1 MLGGSTMN
9 RMLTLAV
16 VVFSFGTAQAST
28 LIPSRP
34 SLNSSFRGESVSA
47 SLLVEYFSELPE
59 PNEGETNKQWVDRLG
74 SGLARFKKLVKAGYS
89 EATLRRL
96 TDHHSVAVRRAA
108 VLALHFTGTMA
119 SNETIVAC
127 LRDEDAQIRL
137 MAADALP
144 ALWLRADSEPNNT
157 ALQKALQQ
165 TDPKKAISSLTALIR
180 NSPQFA
186 EAYNQRGLLYFQI
199 GEYERCAADYQK
211 TLELNPQH
219 FTAAAGM
226 GRCYLRLRLPSPA
239 LKAFRT
245 AFKINPNLDGIDDAI
260 RDLENVVGEGDK

>member
-1 MLGGSTMN
+1 MN

-16 VVFSFGTAQAST
+16 MILPVVATPASALTAN
-28 LIPSRP
+28 LPRP
-34 SLNSSFRGESVSA
+34 FATGPFHGETVSS

-59 PNEGETNKQWVDRLG
+59 PKEAETNKQWVDRLG
-74 SGLARFKKLVKAGYS
+74 NGLARFKNRIKAGYP

-96 TDHHSVAVRRAA
+96 CDHPSVAVRRAA

-119 SNETIVAC
+119 SNETIVAS

-144 ALWLRADSEPNNT
+144 ALWLRADTEPNNM

-165 TDPKKAISSLTALIR
+165 TDPKKAVSSLTALIR
-180 NSPQFA
+180 TSPNFA
-186 EAYNQRGLLYFQI
+186 EAYNQRGLLYFQL

-245 AFKINPNLDGIDDAI
+245 AFKINPNLDGVDDVI
-260 RDLENVVGEGDK
+260 HDLESVVGEGDK